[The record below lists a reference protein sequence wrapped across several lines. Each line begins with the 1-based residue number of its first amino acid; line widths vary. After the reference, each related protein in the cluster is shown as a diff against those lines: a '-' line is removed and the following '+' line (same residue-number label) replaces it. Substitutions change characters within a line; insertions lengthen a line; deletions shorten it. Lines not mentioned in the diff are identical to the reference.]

1 MINIGLCKYSGGGFR
16 LTDYGNHKEGFF
28 DVTIIEQIKLIKVL
42 LNIKKLFN
50 GNLRKLKEVTL
61 SKNKVIIIKNRDT
74 HLPYIQA
81 DGELLGKGNA
91 EFTVINNAIKFI
103 VGQKN

>member
-1 MINIGLCKYSGGGFR
+1 
-16 LTDYGNHKEGFF
+16 
-28 DVTIIEQIKLIKVL
+28 VTIIEQIKLIKVL

-61 SKNKVIIIKNRDT
+61 SNNKVIIIKNRDT

-91 EFTVINNAIKFI
+91 EFSIVNKAIKFI
-103 VGQKN
+103 IR